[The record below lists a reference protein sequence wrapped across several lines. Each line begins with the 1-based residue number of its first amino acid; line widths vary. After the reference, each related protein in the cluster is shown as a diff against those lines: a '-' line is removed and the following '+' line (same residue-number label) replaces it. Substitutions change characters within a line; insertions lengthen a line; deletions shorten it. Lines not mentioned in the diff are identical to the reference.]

1 MDNELKA
8 ILERKGCER
17 LSREKFKEKEQAR
30 SQMLQRFWKH
40 NARKDKKM
48 ANFAKG
54 VNLKSVKTKY
64 GEILKVGIKLEE
76 FANNP
81 INDRG
86 YINFDILRAK
96 ETNKPY
102 AALDDYKKDDKQ
114 TDEVMHFEEEME
126 MPF

>member
-1 MDNELKA
+1 MT
-8 ILERKGCER
+8 
-17 LSREKFKEKEQAR
+17 
-30 SQMLQRFWKH
+30 
-40 NARKDKKM
+40 
-48 ANFAKG
+48 NFAKG

-102 AALDDYKKDDKQ
+102 AVIDNYKKDDKQ

-126 MPF
+126 LPF

>member
-1 MDNELKA
+1 MTY
-8 ILERKGCER
+8 
-17 LSREKFKEKEQAR
+17 
-30 SQMLQRFWKH
+30 
-40 NARKDKKM
+40 
-48 ANFAKG
+48 FAKG

-81 INDRG
+81 INERG

-96 ETNKPY
+96 ETKPY

-114 TDEVMHFEEEME
+114 TDEVMHFDEEME
-126 MPF
+126 LPF

>member
-1 MDNELKA
+1 MT
-8 ILERKGCER
+8 
-17 LSREKFKEKEQAR
+17 
-30 SQMLQRFWKH
+30 
-40 NARKDKKM
+40 
-48 ANFAKG
+48 NFAKG

-81 INDRG
+81 INERG

>member
-1 MDNELKA
+1 MT
-8 ILERKGCER
+8 
-17 LSREKFKEKEQAR
+17 
-30 SQMLQRFWKH
+30 
-40 NARKDKKM
+40 
-48 ANFAKG
+48 NFAKG

-81 INDRG
+81 INERG

-102 AALDDYKKDDKQ
+102 AALDDYKKDEQKAESE
-114 TDEVMHFEEEME
+114 EVMHFEEEME
-126 MPF
+126 LPF

>member
-1 MDNELKA
+1 MTK
-8 ILERKGCER
+8 
-17 LSREKFKEKEQAR
+17 
-30 SQMLQRFWKH
+30 
-40 NARKDKKM
+40 
-48 ANFAKG
+48 FAKG

-81 INDRG
+81 INERG

-102 AALDDYKKDDKQ
+102 TALDEYKKEDKQ
-114 TDEVMHFEEEME
+114 TDEVMQFDEME
-126 MPF
+126 EISF

>member
-1 MDNELKA
+1 MTK
-8 ILERKGCER
+8 
-17 LSREKFKEKEQAR
+17 
-30 SQMLQRFWKH
+30 
-40 NARKDKKM
+40 
-48 ANFAKG
+48 FAKG

-76 FANNP
+76 FADNP
-81 INDRG
+81 INERG

-102 AALDDYKKDDKQ
+102 AALDNYKKDDKQ

-126 MPF
+126 LPF

>member
-1 MDNELKA
+1 MT
-8 ILERKGCER
+8 
-17 LSREKFKEKEQAR
+17 
-30 SQMLQRFWKH
+30 
-40 NARKDKKM
+40 
-48 ANFAKG
+48 NFAKG

-64 GEILKVGIKLEE
+64 GEIIKVGIKLEE

-81 INDRG
+81 INERG

-102 AALDDYKKDDKQ
+102 AALDDYKKDNKQ
-114 TDEVMHFEEEME
+114 TDEVMHFEKEME